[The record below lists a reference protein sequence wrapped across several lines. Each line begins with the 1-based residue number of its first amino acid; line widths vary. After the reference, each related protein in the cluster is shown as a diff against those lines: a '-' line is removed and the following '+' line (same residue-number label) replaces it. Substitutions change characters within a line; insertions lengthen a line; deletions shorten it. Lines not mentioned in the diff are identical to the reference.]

1 MFIPVKPMH
10 CSTTPVS
17 SLRALLQQ
25 ATFSLHP
32 AWSLHSPFVSQFTAV
47 PCVTRAPEISAPS
60 STISHPSQILAS
72 HLLVTSKGTYKRVQL
87 LHVKMGIVANH
98 KVFKSPQP
106 DEECTS
112 LFLQESSFVWVWVS
126 QTFSKCLWKSAKHYI
141 CREHVVV
148 SIRHLAAVPGTV
160 ILLWIWPQITLISSQ
175 IRSCESNWFFT
186 SLVKLKKRIKNY
198 RGYVKLVDQ
207 TLILLWTGKL
217 IYLFFC
223 IKCEAFWKENIRI
236 QNGKSKPHYLLEFSF
251 SKMMQLFCYFTEF
264 CRQIQWL
271 QNDIF
276 IFFF

>member
-17 SLRALLQQ
+17 SLRALLQR

-60 STISHPSQILAS
+60 STISHPAQILAS

-186 SLVKLKKRIKNY
+186 SLVKLKKELRI
-198 RGYVKLVDQ
+198 
-207 TLILLWTGKL
+207 T
-217 IYLFFC
+217 
-223 IKCEAFWKENIRI
+223 EAMWNWLTK
-236 QNGKSKPHYLLEFSF
+236 H
-251 SKMMQLFCYFTEF
+251 LFCSEQVSLSTCFFVLNVKHFEKKTLGFKMEN
-264 CRQIQWL
+264 
-271 QNDIF
+271 QNLITF
-276 IFFF
+276 